1 MSLILSY
8 GLAMSNPSATTA
20 SLVSLIQRLAP
31 DEGFTRTG
39 LPNVQLMRAS
49 RPLARGPVL
58 YEPCLCVVVQG
69 RKRGFLDAHS
79 FAFDADHYLVAAV
92 PMLFVTETEATVS
105 EPMLGITLRI
115 DVLEVA
121 ELALT
126 IDEQHT
132 RPPTAP
138 TGLVSTPLD
147 DRLRDALLRLL
158 QALQSPLEARL
169 LTPGILREIYF
180 HVLGGAQGAGLRA
193 ALTQGGPFGKIAK
206 ALRRIH
212 AEYAGALDV
221 GTLASDAGMS
231 VAVFHAHFKAIT
243 ATSPIQYLKSTR
255 LHQARLLMVREG
267 VTAASAANS
276 VGYESASQFSR
287 EFKRFFGRSPTEEA
301 QEMQEMLALRAAA

>member
-1 MSLILSY
+1 
-8 GLAMSNPSATTA
+8 MSNAPATTA
-20 SLVSLIQRLAP
+20 SLAALINRLAP
-31 DEGFTRTG
+31 DDGFTRTA
-39 LPNVQLMRAS
+39 LDRVQLMRAS

-79 FAFDADHYLVAAV
+79 FRFDADHYLVAAV
-92 PMLFVTETEATVS
+92 PMLFVTETEATAA

-121 ELALT
+121 ELVLALD
-126 IDEQHT
+126 DEQPAAPA
-132 RPPTAP
+132 PPA
-138 TGLVSTPLD
+138 GLVSTPLD
-147 DRLRDALLRLL
+147 ERLREALLRLL

-169 LTPGILREIYF
+169 LSPGILREIYF
-180 HVLGGAQGAGLRA
+180 HVLGGPQGTGLRA
-193 ALTQGGPFGKIAK
+193 ALTQGGPFGRIAK

-212 AEYAGALDV
+212 AEYAGDLDV
-221 GTLASDAGMS
+221 STLARDAGMS

-267 VTAASAANS
+267 VTAASAAMS
-276 VGYESASQFSR
+276 VGYESPSQFSR
-287 EFKRFFGRSPTEEA
+287 EFKRLFGRSPVEEA
-301 QEMQEMLALRAAA
+301 QEMQDLLALRSAA